1 MKDRVYKCSV
11 CGNEIDRDL
20 NAAINLEKKAVSY
33 IVSVCEASKQLN
45 ALAFDDAMN
54 QEANSNIQHCISFV

>member
-1 MKDRVYKCSV
+1 LKDRVYKCSV